1 LIEKALAVRVS
12 SIRGSETGLSA
23 FGVFSIVTMAA
34 KFRMFQHHI
43 LQKKHVGYFE
53 ENFWIFPIGRV
64 GLGAVGV

>member
-1 LIEKALAVRVS
+1 
-12 SIRGSETGLSA
+12 
-23 FGVFSIVTMAA
+23 MAA